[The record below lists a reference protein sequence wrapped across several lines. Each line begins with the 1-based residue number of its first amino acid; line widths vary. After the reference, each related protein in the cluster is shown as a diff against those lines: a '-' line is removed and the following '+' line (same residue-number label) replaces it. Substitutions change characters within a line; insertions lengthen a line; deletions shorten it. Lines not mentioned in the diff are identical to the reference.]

1 MVHHMV
7 HNDFSDCSQ
16 KPIFIGFSA
25 PQGGGVEPGTNQK
38 SPEAIDSTM
47 VSEIQAWQLPPELP
61 LTGRARRHRNYRLS
75 ARHDPLLPAAT
86 GGFGQTECR

>member
-7 HNDFSDCSQ
+7 HSDFNACQQ

-25 PQGGGVEPGTNQK
+25 PQSGGVEPGTNQK
-38 SPEAIDSTM
+38 SPEALDSTM

-61 LTGRARRHRNYRLS
+61 LTVQTATLRSPNAIRLGI
-75 ARHDPLLPAAT
+75 RDD
-86 GGFGQTECR
+86 QTR